1 MIGCNVCPDE
11 KWEKGRVDC
20 SVKDERMENKMSQF
34 LSSVHHLPGSRGCL
48 WDAQLIQFSNPG

>member
-20 SVKDERMENKMSQF
+20 SVKDERMENKMPQF
-34 LSSVHHLPGSRGCL
+34 PFHL
-48 WDAQLIQFSNPG
+48 LIVFLGVEGVWGMLNSI